1 MRLEKRLHIL
11 NGHTAIALLNPVTP
25 IVLAFQRA
33 LYGEYGHPPVLPPN
47 LSGLWYLRNLVIIG
61 LCAVALTA
69 FALRVF
75 NRLEG
80 NLAEEL

>member
-1 MRLEKRLHIL
+1 M
-11 NGHTAIALLNPVTP
+11 
-25 IVLAFQRA
+25 
-33 LYGEYGHPPVLPPN
+33 LYGAYGHVLDPH
-47 LSGLWYLRNLVIIG
+47 LSALWYLRNLVFVTVG
-61 LCAVALTA
+61 ALILLA